1 MDRVVSLVKN
11 VPHGHFLCNNC
22 YMNIG
27 IYSPYLDTLTGGEK
41 YILTAASSLS
51 KEHRVT
57 IFWDD
62 SSILEKAAKK
72 FNLEFN
78 NVVVSSNIFSADT
91 GFIKRYIQTL
101 KYDRILFLSD
111 GSIPLVGAK
120 KLLIHFQFRVEWVNT
135 NSFLFLFKKSRVSK
149 IICNSYFTKQFIDK
163 KFGVNSF
170 LLYPPATTA
179 TEVKKK
185 KENIILTVGRFS
197 LLKNGT
203 DFKKLG
209 IMVKNFK
216 KFQKKRLKGWTM
228 AIVTSVR
235 PDLENAFK
243 TFEESIKSSHIKIY
257 KNASFQ
263 LTEEMYSKAKIYWHA
278 AGFGEDLIRHPERA
292 EHFGI
297 STVEAMSHG
306 CIPVVINAG
315 GQKEIVNDGDNGF
328 LWNTEDEL
336 VEKTHAIAVN
346 KDDLKR
352 IAERAVESSERFS
365 NERFCEELNHLI
377 W

>member
-120 KLLIHFQFRVEWVNT
+120 KLLIHFQFPVEWVNT

-346 KDDLKR
+346 KEDLKR

>member
-120 KLLIHFQFRVEWVNT
+120 KLLIHFQFPVEWVNT

>member
-1 MDRVVSLVKN
+1 
-11 VPHGHFLCNNC
+11 
-22 YMNIG
+22 
-27 IYSPYLDTLTGGEK
+27 
-41 YILTAASSLS
+41 
-51 KEHRVT
+51 
-57 IFWDD
+57 
-62 SSILEKAAKK
+62 
-72 FNLEFN
+72 
-78 NVVVSSNIFSADT
+78 
-91 GFIKRYIQTL
+91 
-101 KYDRILFLSD
+101 
-111 GSIPLVGAK
+111 
-120 KLLIHFQFRVEWVNT
+120 
-135 NSFLFLFKKSRVSK
+135 
-149 IICNSYFTKQFIDK
+149 
-163 KFGVNSF
+163 
-170 LLYPPATTA
+170 
-179 TEVKKK
+179 
-185 KENIILTVGRFS
+185 
-197 LLKNGT
+197 
-203 DFKKLG
+203 
-209 IMVKNFK
+209 
-216 KFQKKRLKGWTM
+216 M